1 MCEGTI
7 SHTFSYEGEHENMK
21 TLNVQRYECEVCKT
35 MYATAEEA
43 ENCEKSHTTCDCE
56 KGFKY
61 YRLGYLE
68 PGYDRYVSSNI
79 NWGEKE
85 IQLIYNYHGS
95 VSVHDRRPIKYC
107 PFCGKEL

>member
-1 MCEGTI
+1 MR
-7 SHTFSYEGEHENMK
+7 
-21 TLNVQRYECEVCKT
+21 TLNIQRYECEVCKT

-43 ENCEKSHTTCDCE
+43 ENCEKSHTTCNCE
-56 KGFKY
+56 KGLQGFKY

-68 PGYDRYVSSNI
+68 PGYDCYVSSNI
-79 NWGEKE
+79 NWEEKE

>member
-1 MCEGTI
+1 
-7 SHTFSYEGEHENMK
+7 MK
-21 TLNVQRYECEVCKT
+21 TLNIQRYECEICKT

-43 ENCEKSHTTCDCE
+43 ENCE

-68 PGYDRYVSSNI
+68 PGYDSYVSSSI
-79 NWGEKE
+79 NWEEKE